1 MLGTIIS
8 IVTLYTTNIITIC
21 LILIK
26 SGAEIVINRGAKKE
40 MKNNNSGAAVVY
52 VGKNYIYVSS
62 LMIELQPW

>member
-1 MLGTIIS
+1 
-8 IVTLYTTNIITIC
+8 
-21 LILIK
+21 
-26 SGAEIVINRGAKKE
+26 